1 MAQILTKIKNKYK
14 RSPDLGIA
22 QTLKQKTKLVSW
34 IASNCKYSNGAKT
47 RMNIVNKMVESGIKM
62 DLRGSCFPKNLPAP
76 PRNDK
81 DLLEFLGR
89 SKFYLA
95 FENSYHCKDYITEK
109 VYRNAFLS
117 GSVPVV
123 WGSKKEDYEA
133 VMPKRS
139 FIFLEDYASNFT
151 KLRNYL
157 DFLDRNDTAYGEYL
171 TWRLLD
177 PSQLHGHKLSTGRC
191 SLCRRLE
198 GGSYREKGKIKARSS
213 SWIHEWFYES
223 EDAECWNKAKHKYS

>member
-95 FENSYHCKDYITEK
+95 FENSYHCKDESLQKRFFERIRSCCVGIEK
-109 VYRNAFLS
+109 RRLRSCSA
-117 GSVPVV
+117 
-123 WGSKKEDYEA
+123 EA
-133 VMPKRS
+133 QFYFPRRLCVEFHKV
-139 FIFLEDYASNFT
+139 
-151 KLRNYL
+151 
-157 DFLDRNDTAYGEYL
+157 EYL
-171 TWRLLD
+171 LT
-177 PSQLHGHKLSTGRC
+177 LS
-191 SLCRRLE
+191 
-198 GGSYREKGKIKARSS
+198 
-213 SWIHEWFYES
+213 
-223 EDAECWNKAKHKYS
+223 